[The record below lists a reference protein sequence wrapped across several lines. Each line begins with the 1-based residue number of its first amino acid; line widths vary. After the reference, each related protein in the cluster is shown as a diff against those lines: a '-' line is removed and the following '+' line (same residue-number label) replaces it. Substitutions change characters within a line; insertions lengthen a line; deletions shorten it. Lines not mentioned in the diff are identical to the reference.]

1 MSFTIL
7 FRRSST
13 AGHVPNTTQISL
25 GEPTINTNDGILY
38 FLKSTAGANSIV
50 AIGPVPPTA
59 NALTTAVNIALTGDA
74 TGTVSFNGA
83 SNVAIAT
90 TFATVNSNIGT
101 YGGATNV
108 PTFIVNNK
116 GLITSVSNTAISFPV
131 TSVFTRTGAVT
142 LLSSDVTGALGYTPV
157 GTLVASGDVTGTSSG
172 NAITLT
178 LATVSTAGTYGTTT
192 SVPVITLNAK
202 GLVTAVTPTSI
213 AFPVTSV
220 FTRTGA
226 VTLLSSDVT
235 GALGYTPVNNAVVGA
250 SSGIATL
257 DGTGKLTSSQIPAS
271 VTGALIYQGTWN
283 ASTNSPSLA
292 SGTGTKGYYYK
303 VSVAGTTTLDGNSN
317 WYVGD
322 SAVFDG
328 STWDHISGYTNEVIS
343 VAGRGGAVTLSVS
356 DISGAAP
363 LASPAFTG
371 TPTSTTPTTSDNST
385 NIATTAFIKNQNYTI
400 APLVASG
407 DATGTATGNNT
418 ITLTLA
424 SITTA
429 GTFGAVI
436 INAKGLITGGLNTS
450 YTGDLTGSTTN
461 ANAVLTLNTV
471 NSNVGSFGSTTAVP
485 AITVNAKGLVTAVTS
500 TNIAFPVTSVF
511 TRTGAVTLLS
521 SDVTGALGYTP
532 VGTLVASGDVS
543 GTSSGNTITLTLA
556 TVSTAGTY
564 GAVVI
569 NAKGQVTSGLA
580 TSYTG
585 DVSGTTTGANATI
598 TLNSVNAN
606 VGTWNTVVVN
616 AKGLVIS
623 ASNTSTGGGT
633 ISITGDA
640 TGSGSNSI
648 VLTLATVNSTPGT
661 FAGIVV
667 NGKGLVTSAT
677 ALTTLAG
684 YGITSDT
691 IDGGSF

>member
-116 GLITSVSNTAISFPV
+116 GLITSVSNTAIS
-131 TSVFTRTGAVT
+131 
-142 LLSSDVTGALGYTPV
+142 
-157 GTLVASGDVTGTSSG
+157 
-172 NAITLT
+172 
-178 LATVSTAGTYGTTT
+178 
-192 SVPVITLNAK
+192 
-202 GLVTAVTPTSI
+202 
-213 AFPVTSV
+213 
-220 FTRTGA
+220 
-226 VTLLSSDVT
+226 
-235 GALGYTPVNNAVVGA
+235 
-250 SSGIATL
+250 
-257 DGTGKLTSSQIPAS
+257 
-271 VTGALIYQGTWN
+271 
-283 ASTNSPSLA
+283 
-292 SGTGTKGYYYK
+292 
-303 VSVAGTTTLDGNSN
+303 
-317 WYVGD
+317 
-322 SAVFDG
+322 
-328 STWDHISGYTNEVIS
+328 
-343 VAGRGGAVTLSVS
+343 
-356 DISGAAP
+356 
-363 LASPAFTG
+363 
-371 TPTSTTPTTSDNST
+371 
-385 NIATTAFIKNQNYTI
+385 
-400 APLVASG
+400 
-407 DATGTATGNNT
+407 
-418 ITLTLA
+418 
-424 SITTA
+424 
-429 GTFGAVI
+429 
-436 INAKGLITGGLNTS
+436 
-450 YTGDLTGSTTN
+450 
-461 ANAVLTLNTV
+461 
-471 NSNVGSFGSTTAVP
+471 
-485 AITVNAKGLVTAVTS
+485 
-500 TNIAFPVTSVF
+500 FPVTSVF